1 MLFSFSHINRL
12 RIISFWL
19 FLIPLCALI
28 FSLLFHN
35 LILDF
40 NFSSKLTRFNVSLP
54 KTINCT
60 KENLYCVDPYM
71 NLPSKNYETFDDCNT
86 HLVTQYFISNGKIVS
101 SDHDYAFVSGLV
113 SVEVKEFLLLNGAI
127 GGRQMTKNFNDLWNK
142 VQTPENINLSMV
154 YYQQKELDKQCIKNS
169 KLYFLYKIFPKPFY
183 IIENIKNN
191 KSYISSTSSSV
202 NPFVNGE
209 VSISNLVKRFPINYL
224 FKPLLFIT
232 SLLMIFYWL
241 TYQKIF
247 WNVTEIKK
255 INKFTVFGV
264 LSGLFLFFHVWFLG
278 TAIDND
284 IFNKIRRLVLVF
296 FILCE
301 ILAQFFLTKRLYL
314 NFHKFNKF
322 ISRKIL
328 NIKIIFISLI
338 IISSVFIISILSFNN
353 LDSKIDYILEWNYF
367 ALLLFFY
374 LLSALMWKKIYK
386 NPIL

>member
-1 MLFSFSHINRL
+1 
-12 RIISFWL
+12 
-19 FLIPLCALI
+19 
-28 FSLLFHN
+28 
-35 LILDF
+35 
-40 NFSSKLTRFNVSLP
+40 
-54 KTINCT
+54 
-60 KENLYCVDPYM
+60 
-71 NLPSKNYETFDDCNT
+71 
-86 HLVTQYFISNGKIVS
+86 
-101 SDHDYAFVSGLV
+101 
-113 SVEVKEFLLLNGAI
+113 
-127 GGRQMTKNFNDLWNK
+127 
-142 VQTPENINLSMV
+142 
-154 YYQQKELDKQCIKNS
+154 
-169 KLYFLYKIFPKPFY
+169 
-183 IIENIKNN
+183 
-191 KSYISSTSSSV
+191 
-202 NPFVNGE
+202 
-209 VSISNLVKRFPINYL
+209 
-224 FKPLLFIT
+224 
-232 SLLMIFYWL
+232 MIFYWL